1 MQMNSMT
8 SQPGAASEP
17 APRGL
22 LATGQHE
29 SDETVDENDPAFQSA
44 IAVVQEAL
52 YANNAADAVAES
64 LRANQDPVKAL
75 ADTAYRM
82 TQIADERT
90 EGNVPDELL
99 VLLGITV
106 MQEVAEIGEASGV
119 QYTGADLAE
128 AFKTMLMQFLT
139 EQGYDATE
147 LQSALAQVDTG
158 AFNSMEN

>member
-1 MQMNSMT
+1 
-8 SQPGAASEP
+8 
-17 APRGL
+17 
-22 LATGQHE
+22 
-29 SDETVDENDPAFQSA
+29 
-44 IAVVQEAL
+44 
-52 YANNAADAVAES
+52 
-64 LRANQDPVKAL
+64 
-75 ADTAYRM
+75 
-82 TQIADERT
+82 
-90 EGNVPDELL
+90 